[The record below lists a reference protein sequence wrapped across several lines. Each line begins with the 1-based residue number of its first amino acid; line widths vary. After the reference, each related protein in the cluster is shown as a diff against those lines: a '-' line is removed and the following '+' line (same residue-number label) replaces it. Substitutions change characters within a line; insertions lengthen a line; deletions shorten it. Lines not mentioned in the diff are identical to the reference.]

1 MEENRNEMEMNLEAT
16 TNDYAEGE
24 VYEDENGG
32 LGSVLGCIAICAM
45 GYVAGRIAVGG
56 GKKLVNWGRNK
67 AKSIKTKAEA
77 KKFVDDEKVDAT
89 VVEDET
95 K

>member
-1 MEENRNEMEMNLEAT
+1 MEENRNEEMNLEAT

-32 LGSVLGCIAICAM
+32 FGSVLGCIAICAM

-56 GKKLVNWGRNK
+56 GKKLVNWGKSK

-77 KKFVDDEKVDAT
+77 KKFVDAEKVDAT

>member
-1 MEENRNEMEMNLEAT
+1 MEDEKKTIEMNMEAT

-56 GKKLVNWGRNK
+56 GKKLVNWGKNK

-77 KKFVDDEKVDAT
+77 KKFVDAEKVNAT

>member
-1 MEENRNEMEMNLEAT
+1 MEENRNEMEMNMEAT

-32 LGSVLGCIAICAM
+32 LGSVLGCIAICAV
-45 GYVAGRIAVGG
+45 GYVAGRIAVDG
-56 GKKLVNWGRNK
+56 GKKLINWGKSK
-67 AKSIKTKAEA
+67 AKSVKTKAEA
-77 KKFVDDEKVDAT
+77 KKFVDAKKVDAT
-89 VVEDET
+89 IVEET

>member
-1 MEENRNEMEMNLEAT
+1 MEDEKKTIEMNLEAT

-56 GKKLVNWGRNK
+56 GKKLVNWGKNK

-77 KKFVDDEKVDAT
+77 KKFVDAEKVNAT